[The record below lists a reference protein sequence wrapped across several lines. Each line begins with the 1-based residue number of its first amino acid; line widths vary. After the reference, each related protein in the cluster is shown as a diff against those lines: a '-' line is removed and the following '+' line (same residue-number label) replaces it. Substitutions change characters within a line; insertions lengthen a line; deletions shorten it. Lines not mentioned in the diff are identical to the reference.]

1 MSVTR
6 LCGRGLTTM
15 TAALFAAAV
24 VLSGDSIS
32 AAPPVAPVL
41 ISQTPLTVTIPAHP
55 QIVLALTNSQSMDG
69 DLSGAI
75 MTGSG
80 ALAGVV
86 GTDLTASS
94 SPVNY
99 TIPGGFTPPVNPG
112 AGGQAPYTVNSAGTL
127 VDNSASRMNVAKAG
141 ISAIL
146 SSFMAYAD
154 FALMDYSTSSLSQYS
169 TWLYY
174 MSPTGSNFTFTAT
187 PSVGQYYVANPC
199 YNANVALTDAY
210 SESCNNLLTNFGA
223 ASGVI
228 TQPYMI
234 IGASSDDPLIND
246 VFYAGST
253 FQPPI
258 CVQGA
263 PNPANPYSAYGL
275 GSYETGGV
283 VEWFSTL
290 WGIGGYSWACA
301 PGMQPTN
308 AGYVPFSPQ
317 VMQVL
322 RGFGYDATRQSAT
335 SGTVVVQMKSSG
347 NTPTPAS
354 VSAAIAAF
362 TPYLQPETNNTGTT
376 EIKSVA
382 EQAPIAGIVQGA
394 NNYFSSTNP
403 PSTNACAP
411 ARYIVLITDGLP
423 TKDLSGNSW
432 PPLGTAAAAGYAVT
446 ATFNGDNSLQ
456 STNDQALTDAIAQ
469 ITAANSAG
477 YKTYVIGL
485 GAGVDAANNPMA
497 YATLMAMAVA
507 GGTGSFFP
515 ANSPTALTNDLQ
527 TILGQILAAS
537 RSNASATVNTTSLN
551 TTSTI
556 YQPSFNS
563 SDLDQDWT
571 GDLRAYP
578 ISPATGLVNTA
589 VIDWSAQAQLD
600 TMTAGTGWMAPGSGG
615 SRTIATWD
623 PVALAGTPF
632 EWTAAGNPTTGIAAT
647 TVLGQELETNT
658 SDPSG
663 QDALNYLRGDA
674 ALSIAGGGVY
684 RNRTHILADI
694 VDSAP
699 VYIGPPPDGLYQ
711 SSSYFSYV
719 NANSSRAPTIYVGA
733 NDGMLHA
740 FSATTGQELWAFIP
754 NGVFANLIQLTNPY
768 YNEQHHFYADG
779 SPQAAD
785 VQFTNGSWHTV
796 LVSGENGGGNTVF
809 ALDVTAPNFASEAQL
824 ATQGVLWE
832 FSDPNMGL
840 SYSTPQI
847 AETAVGASGP
857 NLGFTVF
864 FGNGYNSAS
873 QTPYLYALDPHTG
886 ISLPG
891 TPINLCAA
899 MPTACN
905 SSLANG
911 LSSVT
916 VVNNLGGIGAP
927 ATTVYAG
934 DLQGNVWRVDIR
946 DPNPL
951 NWVTTLLFQAT
962 DPSGHPQPITTTPAV
977 SLNPD
982 FPRVGGTMV
991 YVGTGELLG
1000 TPDLTSTQVQTMY
1013 GVYDSGSNPTPLT
1026 RANLV
1031 QQTMTSSVVAGQT
1044 LRFVSGTQIALPS
1057 QSGWFVDFTLLS
1069 GERIVTNPSLVDG
1082 ALTVISTEPTAPT
1095 VAMATRPHGD
1105 SLGISPPRPLLARA
1119 HRRTHQHSR
1128 DGQQRLASF
1137 DSAHSAATRPDRVV
1151 YVGSRAQFGLG
1162 DLSSAPLQA
1171 TAGGYSSLG
1180 SGAGFGSAARLWP
1193 VGLGVEPPPTLV
1205 SITVTPVNPTIY
1217 LGNTQQFTATGIYS
1231 DGSTQN
1237 LTSQV
1242 TWSSAT
1248 TSVATISSGGL
1259 ATGITLGSSL
1269 ITATLGTISGSTTLT
1284 VVNAP
1289 PPPPPPTLISLTVTP
1304 VNPTDHP
1311 GQTKQFTAT
1320 AVYSNGS
1327 TANVTASATWTSSA
1341 TAVATISSSGLATSV
1356 ALGGTTITATWSG
1369 LSGSTTLTVVPWPTL
1384 VSINV
1389 TPANPTID
1397 VGQTLHF
1404 TATGVYSDGTTANLS
1419 ALATWT
1425 SSAPAFATL
1434 AGNIASGVAPGVTT
1448 ITATDGTISGSTT
1461 LTVVPAPIPPPP
1473 LECPGGDVSY
1483 LMEFNFAGGAFNN
1496 PVFNYNGIGAPN
1508 SSLVPANGVLL
1519 GNVYAPAPVYVG
1531 YGGGGGGGGGVEGIV
1546 PNPAGPFFQWGQLG
1560 LPQRR
1565 FAWWEIR

>member
-1 MSVTR
+1 M
-6 LCGRGLTTM
+6 TM
-15 TAALFAAAV
+15 VAALVAAAIV
-24 VLSGDSIS
+24 PSGDSIS
-32 AAPPVAPVL
+32 AAPVAPPVL

-86 GTDLTASS
+86 GTDLNASS

-112 AGGQAPYTVNSAGTL
+112 AGGQAPYTANSAGTL
-127 VDNSASRMNVAKAG
+127 LDNSASRMNVAKAG

-146 SSFMAYAD
+146 TSFMAYAD
-154 FALMDYSTSSLSQYS
+154 FALMDYSTSSLSEYS

-174 MSPTGSNFTFTAT
+174 MSPPGSNFTFTAT
-187 PSVGQYYVANPC
+187 PGAGDYYVANPC

-223 ASGVI
+223 ASGVT
-228 TQPYMI
+228 TQPYLI

-258 CVQGA
+258 CVQGT
-263 PNPANPYSAYGL
+263 PNPVNPYSTYGL

-283 VEWFSTL
+283 VEWFTTL

-301 PGMQPTN
+301 PGMEPTN

-322 RGFGYDATRQSAT
+322 RGFGYDATKQSAT
-335 SGTVVVQMKSSG
+335 TGTVVVQMKSSG

-354 VSAAIAAF
+354 VAAAIAAF
-362 TPYLQPETNNTGTT
+362 TPYLNPETNNTATT

-382 EQAPIAGIVQGA
+382 EQAPIAGIVKGA
-394 NNYFSSTNP
+394 SNYFSTTNP

-446 ATFNGDNSLQ
+446 ATFNADNSLQ
-456 STNDQALTDAIAQ
+456 STNDQALTDAITQ

-485 GAGVDAANNPMA
+485 GAGVDQANNPMA

-551 TTSTI
+551 STSTL
-556 YQPSFNS
+556 YQPSFDS
-563 SDLDQDWT
+563 SDVNQDWT
-571 GDLRAYP
+571 GDLKAYP
-578 ISPATGLVNTA
+578 ISPITGLVNMA
-589 VIDWSAQAQLD
+589 LVDWSAQAQLD
-600 TMTAGTGWMAPGSGG
+600 TLTAGNGWNSPANGG
-615 SRTIATWD
+615 SRLIATWD
-623 PVALAGTPF
+623 PVAQAGTPF

-663 QDALNYLRGDA
+663 QDALDYLRGDA

-684 RNRTHILADI
+684 RTRTHILADI

-699 VYIGPPPDGLYQ
+699 IYIGAPATGLYQ
-711 SSSYFSYV
+711 STSYFTYA
-719 NANSSRAPTIYVGA
+719 NANANRAPVIYVGA

-740 FSATTGQELWAFIP
+740 FSAATGQEVFAFIP
-754 NGVFANLIQLTNPY
+754 NGVFANLIQLANPF
-768 YNEQHHFYADG
+768 YNQQHHFYVDG

-785 VQFTNGSWHTV
+785 VQFTDGNWHTV

-809 ALDVTAPNFASEAQL
+809 ALDVTNPAGIASEAAL
-824 ATQGVLWE
+824 ASNNVLWE

-840 SYSTPQI
+840 SYSTPVI
-847 AETAVGASGP
+847 AETATGASGAI
-857 NLGFTVF
+857 LGFTVF

-873 QTPYLYALDPHTG
+873 QTPYLYAVDPHTG
-886 ISLPG
+886 TSLPG

-899 MPTACN
+899 APTACN
-905 SSLANG
+905 SALPNG

-916 VVNNLGGIGAP
+916 VVNNLGGLGAP

-946 DPNPL
+946 NANSLD
-951 NWVTTLLFQAT
+951 WVTTLLFQAT
-962 DPSGHPQPITTTPAV
+962 DPSGNPQPITTTPAV

-982 FPRVGGTMV
+982 FPRIGGTMV
-991 YVGTGELLG
+991 YVGTGQLLG

-1031 QQTMTSSVVAGQT
+1031 QQTMTASVVGGQT
-1044 LRFVSGTQIALPS
+1044 LRFVNGTQIALPG
-1057 QSGWFVDFTLLS
+1057 QNGWFVDFTLLS
-1069 GERIVTNPSLVDG
+1069 GERIITNPSLVDG

-1095 VAMATRPHGD
+1095 AAAMVTRPRGN
-1105 SLGISPPRPLLARA
+1105 SLGISPPRPLLAHA
-1119 HRRTHQHSR
+1119 HRRTHHRAR
-1128 DGQQRLASF
+1128 DDQQRLASL
-1137 DSAHSAATRPDRVV
+1137 DSTASAPTLPDRVV
-1151 YVGSRAQFGLG
+1151 YLGPGPKLGLG
-1162 DLSSAPLQA
+1162 DLGSAPVQA
-1171 TAGGYSSLG
+1171 TDGGGYYSFG

-1205 SITVTPVNPTIY
+1205 SITVTPANPTIY

-1242 TWSSAT
+1242 TWSSGT
-1248 TSVATISSGGL
+1248 TTVATISGGGL
-1259 ATGITLGSSL
+1259 ATGVALGSSL
-1269 ITATLGTISGSTTLT
+1269 ITATLGAISGSTTLT

-1289 PPPPPPTLISLTVTP
+1289 PPPPPPTLVSITVTP
-1304 VNPTDHP
+1304 VNPTVHP
-1311 GQTKQFTAT
+1311 TQTKQFTAT

-1327 TANVTASATWTSSA
+1327 TANVTASAVWTSS
-1341 TAVATISSSGLATSV
+1341 TTTVATISSSGLATAV

-1389 TPANPTID
+1389 TPANPTVD

-1404 TATGVYSDGTTANLS
+1404 TATGVYSDGTTANLTNT
-1419 ALATWT
+1419 ATWS
-1425 SSAPAFATL
+1425 SSATAFATIA
-1434 AGNIASGVAPGVTT
+1434 AGVATGVAPGVTT
-1448 ITATDGTISGSTT
+1448 IMATSGAISGSTT
-1461 LTVVPAPIPPPP
+1461 LTVVPAPVPPPP

-1519 GNVYAPAPVYVG
+1519 GNVFAPAPVYVG
-1531 YGGGGGGGGGVEGIV
+1531 YGGGGGGGGGEEGIV
-1546 PNPAGPFFQWGQLG
+1546 PNPGGPFFQWGQLG